1 MQMKRIID
9 VSLPIG
15 PDLLTWPGDPA
26 VEIAPRSQIS
36 KGDPANVSELR
47 IGTHTGTH
55 VDPPVHFVEGAAGI
69 DAVPVDVLIG
79 DCVVADARGLR
90 GELGPGD
97 LDGLKIPAGTTRVL
111 LRSDNSE
118 IWRHLPTTFP
128 DEYAC
133 LSPEGAK
140 WVVTSGI
147 KLVGVDFLSV
157 ERKGAEEHPTHVE
170 LLSNGV
176 VIVEGL
182 NLGDVEPGGYTLAV
196 LPLKIVDGDGGP
208 ARAVL
213 FQIA

>member
-1 MQMKRIID
+1 MDRIID

-15 PDLLTWPGDPA
+15 PDLLVWPGDPP
-26 VEIAPRSQIS
+26 VEILPRIQIS

-55 VDPPVHFVEGAAGI
+55 VDPPVHFVPGAAGM
-69 DAVPVDVLIG
+69 DRVPVDLLVG

-90 GELGPGD
+90 GQLGPAD
-97 LDGLKIPAGTTRVL
+97 LDALKIPAGATRVL
-111 LRSDNSE
+111 VKSDNSK
-118 IWRHLPTTFP
+118 IWRHLPATFP
-128 DEYAC
+128 DEYVC
-133 LSPEGAK
+133 LSPEGAA
-140 WVVTSGI
+140 WVVAAGI
-147 KLVGVDFLSV
+147 KLFGVDFLSI
-157 ERKGAEEHPTHVE
+157 EQKGAPGHPTHVE

-182 NLGDVEPGGYTLAV
+182 DLGEVDPGEYTLAV

-213 FQIA
+213 IETA

>member
-1 MQMKRIID
+1 MRIID
-9 VSLPIG
+9 ISLAIG

-26 VEIAPRSQIS
+26 VEVVPRLEIA

-69 DAVPVDVLIG
+69 DAVPLDVLYG
-79 DCVVADARGLR
+79 PAFVADARGLP
-90 GELGPGD
+90 GQLGSSELESLSVPE
-97 LDGLKIPAGTTRVL
+97 GTERLL

-118 IWRHLPTTFP
+118 IWRRLPATFP
-128 DEYAC
+128 DDYTC

-140 WVVTSGI
+140 WVVASGI
-147 KLVGVDFLSV
+147 RLVGVDFLSV
-157 ERKGAEEHPTHVE
+157 EAQGSQGHPAHVE

-182 NLGDVEPGGYTLAV
+182 NLGDVEPGPYTAAV
-196 LPLKIVDGDGGP
+196 LPLKIVEGDGGP

-213 FQIA
+213 FAD

>member
-1 MQMKRIID
+1 MRVID

-26 VEIAPRSQIS
+26 IEIAPRLRLS

-69 DAVPVDVLIG
+69 DEIPVGLLVG
-79 DCVVADARGLR
+79 ECVVADARGLR
-90 GELGPGD
+90 GQLGPAE
-97 LDGLKIPAGTTRVL
+97 LNGLGIFPGAERVL
-111 LRSDNSE
+111 LKSDNSE
-118 IWRHLPTTFP
+118 IWRRLPAPFP
-128 DEYAC
+128 DEYVC

-140 WVVTSGI
+140 WVVEAGI
-147 KLVGVDFLSV
+147 RLIGVDFLSV
-157 ERKGAEEHPTHVE
+157 EMRGAEGHPAHVE
-170 LLSNGV
+170 LLANGV

-182 NLGDVEPGGYTLAV
+182 NLGEVAPGEYTIAV
-196 LPLKIVDGDGGP
+196 LPLMIVDGDGGP

-213 FQIA
+213 IET